1 MSEGGQ
7 VDRVRGIETGGLWER
22 LVSLR
27 KTLLGAFGIKF
38 VVLFGVVMAIFADVK
53 LLVMYQLALEKKAFI
68 AVLAVGTAAEITGI
82 MLFHRSLPA
91 VLNVI
96 LVVGLLL
103 LLLANLG
110 LALA

>member
-1 MSEGGQ
+1 
-7 VDRVRGIETGGLWER
+7 
-22 LVSLR
+22 
-27 KTLLGAFGIKF
+27 
-38 VVLFGVVMAIFADVK
+38 MAMFAVVK
-53 LLVMYQLALEKKAFI
+53 LLVMSQPALEKKAFI

-103 LLLANLG
+103 LLVIG
-110 LALA
+110 LALAEGPARPRKGS